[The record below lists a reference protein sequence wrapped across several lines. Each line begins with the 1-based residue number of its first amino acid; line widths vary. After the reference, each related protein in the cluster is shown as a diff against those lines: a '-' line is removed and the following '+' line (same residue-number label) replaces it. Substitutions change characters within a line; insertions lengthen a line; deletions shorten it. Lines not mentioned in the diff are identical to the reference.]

1 MSRYAH
7 TPRSVNHMLAPQPT
21 PVIYGPSTTPYY
33 NHTPSG
39 LGRRQSL
46 GAYIPTQPVFVT
58 ASEPSRSRSH
68 HRSSSKSRTHRR
80 SHSIDRHGSGRHHRH
95 HHHRSSTPVQPRYS
109 SDAHYAVSRSLLTA
123 SPENADLTRNHF
135 QTPSSRRRHS
145 HSVPVHHHP
154 SSSREP
160 HRVSHHGHRGYHN
173 VTHHRES
180 IGERIK
186 RFFGIGSHRVRYVDN
201 SGHPVDNFGRPIYA
215 M

>member
-21 PVIYGPSTTPYY
+21 PVIYGPSPTPFYS
-33 NHTPSG
+33 HTPSG

-46 GAYIPTQPVFVT
+46 GAYAPSQPVFVT
-58 ASEPSRSRSH
+58 SSEPRSRSH

-80 SHSIDRHGSGRHHRH
+80 SHSVDRHGSGRHHRH
-95 HHHRSSTPVQPRYS
+95 HHRSSTPVQPRYP

-123 SPENADLTRNHF
+123 SSENADLTRNHF

-145 HSVPVHHHP
+145 HSVPVHHRP

-160 HRVSHHGHRGYHN
+160 HRVSHHGHRGHHY

-186 RFFGIGSHRVRYVDN
+186 RFFGIGRHPVRYD
-201 SGHPVDNFGRPIYA
+201 SHGYPVDNFGRPIYA